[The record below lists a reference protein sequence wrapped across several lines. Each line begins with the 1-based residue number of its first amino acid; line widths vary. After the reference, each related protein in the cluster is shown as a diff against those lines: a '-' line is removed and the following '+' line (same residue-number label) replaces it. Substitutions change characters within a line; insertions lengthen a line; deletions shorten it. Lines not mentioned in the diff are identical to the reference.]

1 LLKGA
6 PLQPDKGIGRRQ
18 GNRGEDS
25 MNNTTLD
32 RGCQLAAKLIHITA
46 GKREKSMIQAS
57 SSRRKK
63 QREQR
68 DFPLVQTKEDIMK
81 QAEGTINGEVVLNMV
96 LEVWA
101 EMLRYTA
108 YLCSGNYHAKHLAGG
123 GEVIS
128 VITLLMIYMKMI

>member
-1 LLKGA
+1 LLNAILNQKEALLKGA

-63 QREQR
+63 QRE
-68 DFPLVQTKEDIMK
+68 
-81 QAEGTINGEVVLNMV
+81 GTINGEVVLNMV

-108 YLCSGNYHAKHLAGG
+108 YLCNGNYHAKHLADG

>member
-46 GKREKSMIQAS
+46 GKREKSMVQAS

-63 QREQR
+63 QR
-68 DFPLVQTKEDIMK
+68 
-81 QAEGTINGEVVLNMV
+81 EGTINGEVVLNMV

-101 EMLRYTA
+101 EMLR
-108 YLCSGNYHAKHLAGG
+108 
-123 GEVIS
+123 
-128 VITLLMIYMKMI
+128 